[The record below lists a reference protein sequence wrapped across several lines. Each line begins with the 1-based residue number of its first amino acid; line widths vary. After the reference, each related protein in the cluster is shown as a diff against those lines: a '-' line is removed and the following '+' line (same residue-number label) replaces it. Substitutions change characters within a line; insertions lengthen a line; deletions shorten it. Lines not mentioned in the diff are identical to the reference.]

1 MEWEDRMDPLNC
13 ELSWSCT
20 AEVAIFQLFMNV
32 VRYYPVAGLV
42 FLVVWV
48 WGSRRFIGARIQQ
61 KWPESSRIWHEVRWS
76 FVTLLVFVGTA
87 IASITMGKAGWN
99 QVYKEFSDFGWEY
112 AIFSLA
118 AITVWHETWF
128 YWMHRLVH
136 RKPFFKLIHLTH
148 HRSTNPSPFAAY
160 AFNAYEAFLEA
171 IYLPLFVF
179 LVPMHPVIILVHVG
193 YAMIM
198 NIWWHSGYEVF
209 PAGWT
214 QGRITKWINT
224 STHHNMHHSHFNGNF
239 SLYFNFWDRVCGT
252 NFPNYDEYFEA
263 VVARRKESGQASI
276 QPALEAERAA

>member
-1 MEWEDRMDPLNC
+1 MDPLNC

-61 KWPESSRIWHEVRWS
+61 KWPESSKIWHEVRWS

-118 AITVWHETWF
+118 AITVWHETWL
-128 YWMHRLVH
+128 YWPPEL
-136 RKPFFKLIHLTH
+136 
-148 HRSTNPSPFAAY
+148 
-160 AFNAYEAFLEA
+160 
-171 IYLPLFVF
+171 
-179 LVPMHPVIILVHVG
+179 
-193 YAMIM
+193 
-198 NIWWHSGYEVF
+198 
-209 PAGWT
+209 
-214 QGRITKWINT
+214 
-224 STHHNMHHSHFNGNF
+224 
-239 SLYFNFWDRVCGT
+239 
-252 NFPNYDEYFEA
+252 
-263 VVARRKESGQASI
+263 
-276 QPALEAERAA
+276 